1 MPRQQGYYSLVQYC
15 PDPARAE
22 VANVGVLLFSPG
34 HNYIDVRLSKSVRH
48 VRSVFKGLDLDA
60 KQIDYAKRAIKDRV
74 AHQKKEIQ
82 TLDDLKRFISLR
94 FNTVLLTSPRS
105 IAVEEP
111 QRQLD
116 SLFEELVGPES
127 QRRNMPRP
135 YPELEVFFRQSEI
148 APHVEFDKEIV
159 IPKYNRSL
167 KMPYVFTNGQVF
179 HVMPYR
185 FTSASEAF
193 RIMGEGTLLA
203 RYGADSGQEQVFNVL
218 PEVEPTEAH
227 PRLRDEVLELLD
239 GLQEDRVRV
248 IGHDGV
254 GEFLKELGGKAA
266 AHYG

>member
-34 HNYIDVRLSKSVRH
+34 HNYLDVRLSRSVQH
-48 VRSVFKGLDLDA
+48 VRSVFKGRELDA
-60 KQIDYAKRAIKDRV
+60 EQIRHAKRAIKDRV
-74 AHQKKEIQ
+74 SHQKEELQ
-82 TLDDLKRFISLR
+82 TLDDLKHFISLR
-94 FNTVLLTSPRS
+94 FNTVLLTAPRS

-111 QRQLD
+111 QRQLE

-127 QRRNMPRP
+127 PRRSMPRP
-135 YPELEVFFRQSEI
+135 YPELEAFFRKPEI
-148 APHVEFDKEIV
+148 VPHVEFDKEIV
-159 IPKYNRSL
+159 IPKYNRPV
-167 KMPYVFTNGQVF
+167 KMPYVFTNGRAY
-179 HVMPYR
+179 HVMPHR

-193 RIMGEGTLLA
+193 RIMGEGRLLA
-203 RYGADSGQEQVFNVL
+203 RYGAESGHEQVFNVL
-218 PEVEPTEAH
+218 PEVESTEAY